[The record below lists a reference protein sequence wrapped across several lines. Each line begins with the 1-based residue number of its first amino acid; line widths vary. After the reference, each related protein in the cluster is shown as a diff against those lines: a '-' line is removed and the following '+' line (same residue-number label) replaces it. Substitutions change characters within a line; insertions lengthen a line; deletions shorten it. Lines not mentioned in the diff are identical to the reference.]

1 LINILIADLGFAPAF
16 PIGDM
21 KFRSNA
27 KNELPEKR
35 SQQTSDGYGTV
46 QETLRH
52 GTHIVLRSLPLDF
65 FGQRFRFSAHHPRV
79 FSFSCLVWQPDS
91 FVSLVLT

>member
-1 LINILIADLGFAPAF
+1 LINILIAGLGFAPAF

-27 KNELPEKR
+27 KNELPEKQ
-35 SQQTSDGYGTV
+35 SQQKSDGYGTV

-52 GTHIVLRSLPLDF
+52 GTKLATRLLRVAL
-65 FGQRFRFSAHHPRV
+65 RFSAHHPPV
-79 FSFSCLVWQPDS
+79 FSFSCLVWQPDF